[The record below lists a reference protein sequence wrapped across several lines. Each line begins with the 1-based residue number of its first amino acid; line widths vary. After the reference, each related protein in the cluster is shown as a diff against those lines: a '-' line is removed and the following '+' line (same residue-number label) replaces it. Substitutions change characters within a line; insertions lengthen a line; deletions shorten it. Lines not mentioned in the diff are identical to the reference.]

1 MNDDLMSR
9 YIDAD
14 KEGAEKVKEKMIELT
29 NGAFLIIKANT
40 LMDYE
45 QYKNMIEG
53 IEQAIHDGS
62 MIVPPGVDV
71 IVIDKEGKAV
81 KA

>member
-1 MNDDLMSR
+1 MDL
-9 YIDAD
+9 
-14 KEGAEKVKEKMIELT
+14 
-29 NGAFLIIKANT
+29 
-40 LMDYE
+40 E
-45 QYKNMIEG
+45 QYKDFIKG